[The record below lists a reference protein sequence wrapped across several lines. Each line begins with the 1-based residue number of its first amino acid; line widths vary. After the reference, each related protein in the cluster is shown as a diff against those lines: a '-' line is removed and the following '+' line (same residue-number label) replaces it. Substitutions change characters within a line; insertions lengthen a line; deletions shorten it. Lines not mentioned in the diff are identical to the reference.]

1 LKYADGCRYFL
12 ELLERED
19 VENIFGTPEEQ
30 RGIADGY
37 AKASGKTGFINLHT
51 ASGPGH
57 AKGVQSGE
65 TNLIEIAIS
74 SE

>member
-1 LKYADGCRYFL
+1 MRTGADILL
-12 ELLERED
+12 ELLEREN

-30 RGIADGY
+30 RGCHCRRLCQ
-37 AKASGKTGFINLHT
+37 SLGKTGFINLHT

-57 AKGVQSGE
+57 AMGVQSGE

>member
-1 LKYADGCRYFL
+1 MVA
-12 ELLERED
+12 
-19 VENIFGTPEEQ
+19 
-30 RGIADGY
+30 IADGY
-37 AKASGKTGFINLHT
+37 AKASGTTGFINLHT

-57 AKGVQSGE
+57 AMGVQSGE

>member
-1 LKYADGCRYFL
+1 MVA
-12 ELLERED
+12 
-19 VENIFGTPEEQ
+19 
-30 RGIADGY
+30 IADGY

-57 AKGVQSGE
+57 AMGVQSGE

-74 SE
+74 SEKLSVPAVPYIQDL